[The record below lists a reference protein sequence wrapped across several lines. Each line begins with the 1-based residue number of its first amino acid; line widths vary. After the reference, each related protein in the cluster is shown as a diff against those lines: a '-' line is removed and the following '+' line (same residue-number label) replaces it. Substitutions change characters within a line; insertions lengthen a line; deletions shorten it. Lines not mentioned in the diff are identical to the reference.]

1 MPTYASRGPALLACS
16 RCNTLDSERN
26 YSGEPM
32 NSDFLKFV
40 VESTRLHEQAL
51 TDQIKISEDANKY
64 SAWFLGIA
72 TAGVAV
78 LIARFDLIIEQ
89 TWMLEIYSPYFLIV
103 AGVTFLGSLLLGV
116 LHHYLS
122 MLEISQLRVIITL
135 FGAQRLIPFFNH
147 PDYPKEVPAEMHI
160 KISNGALLNP
170 KQIDKLNSCRV
181 KSKEYRR
188 WQEKA
193 LLNQQI
199 LAGFGYVILFL
210 ISVHL

>member
-1 MPTYASRGPALLACS
+1 MK
-16 RCNTLDSERN
+16 
-26 YSGEPM
+26 
-32 NSDFLKFV
+32 SDFLNFV

-122 MLEISQLRVIITL
+122 MLEISQLRVITTL

-147 PDYPKEVPAEMHI
+147 PDNPKEVPVEMHI
-160 KISNGALLNP
+160 KISNGELLNP

>member
-1 MPTYASRGPALLACS
+1 
-16 RCNTLDSERN
+16 
-26 YSGEPM
+26 M

-116 LHHYLS
+116 LHHYWS

-147 PDYPKEVPAEMHI
+147 PDYPKEVPIEMHI
-160 KISNGALLNP
+160 KISNGELLNP
-170 KQIDKLNSCRV
+170 KQIDKLNSCLV